1 MLPHYLNLI
10 PILYWEIFLKLE
22 KKFQALLEKK
32 NHTDHGSSVMT
43 CLGIRMPV
51 QPRAY
56 YAKKKNLLF
65 FFLSEE
71 TSWQDRLEHV
81 SSSVF

>member
-32 NHTDHGSSVMT
+32 PHGPWLECNDMPGNSNAGPTT
-43 CLGIRMPV
+43 CILREEKEFII
-51 QPRAY
+51 
-56 YAKKKNLLF
+56 L
-65 FFLSEE
+65 FFLSED
-71 TSWQDRLEHV
+71 TS
-81 SSSVF
+81 